1 MTIFLPWLNSLG
13 RLWRREVFWFDLGSH
28 PHRRMNQS
36 YCPSPMKNCLM
47 MMTLLEKDVKYLSN
61 VILKY
66 LPSGVGGLGFL
77 GCSGGFLG
85 FIDSSISFSL
95 SAAAFSFISKSFRL
109 FSTLIFSFV
118 ANSLRKNQLQT
129 DTTPGTPDRSVEGS
143 VTHRFL
149 SCLARSFRRQF
160 FTKCS
165 SARSVIGR
173 NVSKSI
179 SISSGFVS
187 FSSGSC
193 FCNKCN
199 SSVRTVVS
207 GSGQVLGR
215 LFTWIIETTLHNL
228 SLGNLFMSSDSF
240 RFSS

>member
-1 MTIFLPWLNSLG
+1 MVP
-13 RLWRREVFWFDLGSH
+13 E
-28 PHRRMNQS
+28 
-36 YCPSPMKNCLM
+36 
-47 MMTLLEKDVKYLSN
+47 
-61 VILKY
+61 KY

-118 ANSLRKNQLQT
+118 ANSLRKNQLFCRFTQLRVLRT
-129 DTTPGTPDRSVEGS
+129 GVEGS
-143 VTHRFL
+143 GTHRFL

-199 SSVRTVVS
+199 
-207 GSGQVLGR
+207 
-215 LFTWIIETTLHNL
+215 
-228 SLGNLFMSSDSF
+228 
-240 RFSS
+240 